1 MCECIE
7 DCEYPQIIVRI
18 LHVLAEYGPTAVAP
32 SRFIRF
38 IFNRII
44 LEGASV
50 RAAAVQSLGEF
61 AGRVD
66 SVRESVQELIRGCL
80 TDESDEV
87 RDRAVTALAAL
98 QAEPAEREKL
108 LFHHLPMSPKQL
120 RASLQ
125 TYQLRPSEGVLTYSN
140 LPVVAE
146 VSRKKEETSG
156 QSIVAESGLESI
168 PESSPNELYQIPAF
182 AEYGCVIRSG
192 QRTMLTEDET
202 EYVVSVIR
210 HVFASHVVLQFEVK
224 NTIEGQVMTNV
235 MVQLSLTEGNA
246 DQWRPV
252 ARIDAPVILYG
263 EEKACYIALEFN
275 PEEIP
280 EATFDVTLKFEAKD
294 AEEDE
299 LDELDTIEG
308 YSEEYPVEACS
319 IQLSDYVSRPLISDY
334 RSCWNELTAENEA
347 VEKISLSFEDLNAA
361 VKSIVEVLG
370 LHVFEGSDRVPI
382 GVGMRNENE

>member
-1 MCECIE
+1 M
-7 DCEYPQIIVRI
+7 
-18 LHVLAEYGPTAVAP
+18 HVLAEYGPTAVAP

-61 AGRVD
+61 AGRVE
-66 SVRESVQELIRGCL
+66 SVRESVQELLRGCL

-98 QAEPAEREKL
+98 QAEPAEQEKL
-108 LFHHLPMSPKQL
+108 LFRHLPMSPSQL

-125 TYQLRPSEGVLTYSN
+125 TYSMRPADGPLEYSN

-146 VSRKKEETSG
+146 VPKKKEETSLH
-156 QSIVAESGLESI
+156 SPI
-168 PESSPNELYQIPAF
+168 PEKTVETVSEPQPNELYQIPAF
-182 AEYGCVIRSG
+182 ADYGCVVRSG
-192 QRTMLTEDET
+192 HRSMLTEEET
-202 EYVVSVIR
+202 EYVVSVVR
-210 HVFASHVVLQFEVK
+210 HVFSSHVVLQFFVK

-235 MVQLSLTEGNA
+235 TIQLSLTEGES
-246 DQWRPV
+246 DQWHPV
-252 ARIDAPVILYG
+252 TQIDAPVILFG
-263 EEKACYIALEFN
+263 QEKPCYIALEFS
-275 PEEIP
+275 PDSIP

-299 LDELDTIEG
+299 LDELDSIEG
-308 YSEEYPVEACS
+308 YNEEYPVESFS
-319 IQLSDYVSRPLISDY
+319 IQLSDYISRPLLPDY
-334 RSCWNELTAENEA
+334 RAAWNELTAENEA
-347 VEKISLSFEDLNAA
+347 VEKIVLNFEDLTTA

-382 GVGMRNENE
+382 GVSQMV

>member
-1 MCECIE
+1 M
-7 DCEYPQIIVRI
+7 
-18 LHVLAEYGPTAVAP
+18 LAEYGPTAVAP

-61 AGRVD
+61 AGRVE
-66 SVRESVQELIRGCL
+66 SVRESVQELLRGCL

-98 QAEPAEREKL
+98 QADPAEREKL
-108 LFHHLPMSPKQL
+108 LFRHLPMSAKQL

-125 TYQLRPSEGVLTYSN
+125 TYQMRPSEGSLEYST

-146 VSRKKEETSG
+146 VPRKKEEASVQGMATETESETT
-156 QSIVAESGLESI
+156 AE
-168 PESSPNELYQIPAF
+168 PSSNELYQIPAF
-182 AEYGCVIRSG
+182 AEYGCVIRSSH
-192 QRTMLTEDET
+192 RTMLTEEET

-210 HVFASHVVLQFEVK
+210 HVFASHVVLQFQIK
-224 NTIEGQVMTNV
+224 NTIQGQVMTNV
-235 MVQLSLTEGNA
+235 TVQLSLTEG
-246 DQWRPV
+246 DPEQWHPI
-252 ARIDAPVILYG
+252 AQIDAPVILYG
-263 EEKACYIALEFN
+263 QEKACYIALEFN

-308 YSEEYPVEACS
+308 YNEEYPVEACS
-319 IQLSDYVSRPLISDY
+319 IQLSDYISRPILPDY
-334 RSCWNELTAENEA
+334 RAAWNELTAENEV
-347 VEKISLSFEDLNAA
+347 VEKMSLSFEDLSTA

-382 GVGMRNENE
+382 GVRNWILCET